1 MHASVPSNHN
11 QPTTKG
17 RSGSRRQR
25 LKLLQHLVGDALL
38 TRVIAPF
45 RAEYCLKI
53 QCHRLARFRSL
64 CDLRRR
70 RSTVLPRRGE
80 HRSPV
85 TCRVFVNLNPVTHL
99 ITAVRDLAEKNA
111 VSSDMW
117 WALLGAAII
126 VVIFAPITVR
136 LYMRKA

>member
-1 MHASVPSNHN
+1 
-11 QPTTKG
+11 
-17 RSGSRRQR
+17 
-25 LKLLQHLVGDALL
+25 
-38 TRVIAPF
+38 
-45 RAEYCLKI
+45 
-53 QCHRLARFRSL
+53 
-64 CDLRRR
+64 
-70 RSTVLPRRGE
+70 
-80 HRSPV
+80 V

-126 VVIFAPITVR
+126 VAVFAPLTVC